1 MPTSVRLDAETQSL
15 LQRLARVSGRTK
27 SEVIRDA
34 LHQLA
39 SEASDAAEE
48 RGPYA
53 LIADLV
59 GIADGGADNLARD
72 HKKYFR
78 ERLRGKR

>member
-39 SEASDAAEE
+39 SATSDAAEE
-48 RGPYA
+48 RSTYA

-59 GIADGGADNLARD
+59 GIADGGPDNLARD